1 MSLPRYAKY
10 KDSSIPW
17 FGLIPT
23 GWEIKRLKDVIAKS
37 ESGTSVN
44 SIDNTAVEGERGVLK
59 TSCVYSGTFDYT
71 ENKAVVLDEYEFV
84 SCPLAE
90 GTLIVSRM
98 NTPDLVGMAGL
109 VKFAPVG
116 IFLPDRLWQ
125 ITFASASP
133 SFVHYWTQVDA
144 YRVQVRM
151 ACAGAS
157 SSMQNL
163 SQGQFGA
170 FRVPYPPIKEQVAI
184 ATFLDRETAKI
195 DTLISEQ
202 EKLITLLAEKR
213 QATISH
219 AVTKGLNPNA
229 PMKDSGVE
237 WLGEVPKHWS
247 VVPVKRVASVFVPQ
261 RNKPQLNEDANGI
274 FWVTMEDMKG
284 TRIVA
289 TNSWVSAEACT
300 DAGTRVLRSGA
311 VIASC
316 VGNFGVA
323 AINAADVI
331 INQQLQAYIPKSSE
345 VINTEFLRYHVV
357 NSKSYFESI
366 GTSATLIYVNQQ
378 GFNELPLPLPPP
390 DEQSEIVLFLD
401 RELGRLEALASKAK
415 RGIGLLKERRSALI
429 SAAVTGKIDVRH
441 AVQLE
446 QLTIQ
451 KAA

>member
-195 DTLISEQ
+195 DALVSEQ

-213 QATISH
+213 QATISR

-237 WLGEVPKHWS
+237 WLGEVPKHWTVKAIKLLSS
-247 VVPVKRVASVFVPQ
+247 VQRGASPRPIDDEKYFDDNGEFSWVRIADVSASDGILRSSEQRLSELGANLSVKLQPGQLFISIAGTVGKPCITGIKACIHDGFVYFP
-261 RNKPQLNEDANGI
+261 RLELPHKFLFRIFEAGRCYAGLGKFGTQLNLN
-274 FWVTMEDMKG
+274 
-284 TRIVA
+284 
-289 TNSWVSAEACT
+289 T
-300 DAGTRVLRSGA
+300 DTVGSIRV
-311 VIASC
+311 
-316 VGNFGVA
+316 GVPPLSEIL
-323 AINAADVI
+323 AI
-331 INQQLQAYIPKSSE
+331 L
-345 VINTEFLRYHVV
+345 EFLDGELDELDALV
-357 NSKSYFESI
+357 FE
-366 GTSATLIYVNQQ
+366 AN
-378 GFNELPLPLPPP
+378 
-390 DEQSEIVLFLD
+390 
-401 RELGRLEALASKAK
+401 
-415 RGIGLLKERRSALI
+415 RGITLLQERRSALI
-429 SAAVTGKIDVRH
+429 SAAVTGKIDVRQ
-441 AVQLE
+441 ASQQE
-446 QLTIQ
+446 QTMQ
-451 KAA
+451 EAA